1 MTLTWRAPDDSTV
14 TGYRILRKK
23 LGQSDLSVHVED
35 TASARTS
42 YVDTVDVEADTTY
55 VYRVKAI
62 NTAGAGAQ
70 SEYVQIATGRAQ

>member
-1 MTLTWRAPDDSTV
+1 MTLTWRAPADSTV

-23 LGQSDLSVHVED
+23 LGQSDLAVHVED

-62 NTAGAGAQ
+62 NAAGAGAQ
-70 SEYVQIATGRAQ
+70 SEYVRIATGRAQ